1 MNFAELS
8 PLPVFKSDPI
18 PNLFIYTTLSAMPR
32 FVKSKNV
39 PQSLGHRMIGIDV
52 HAKDFEFNP
61 YRLPRNFDILQYL
74 ESQAAKGPRGERW
87 DAQLVVNYCDWDEFR
102 IYGTF
107 YISHVRIPG
116 NVHDAS
122 VSAEKEIRRRW
133 IALGS
138 GFEDDFTTAKS
149 LQRRIERIDERFV
162 ALRRDISSKKGK
174 VKTLQSFKDYL
185 SQVFFPFNLN
195 PLSSQTPKHSQRMSR
210 YHQFRG
216 DEMDVN
222 INPNILHVPDFS
234 DLMSSSEDSSSWL
247 YPDQET
253 VDAEPQSEEIVADVE
268 GENDEN
274 VIGYGCEPSLEND
287 EPSLENTEPPL
298 SFDKSTQA
306 NRCPCPPLTLLWSEK

>member
-1 MNFAELS
+1 
-8 PLPVFKSDPI
+8 
-18 PNLFIYTTLSAMPR
+18 MPR

-39 PQSLGHRMIGIDV
+39 PRSLGHRMIGIDV

-74 ESQAAKGPRGERW
+74 ESQAAKGPRGE
-87 DAQLVVNYCDWDEFR
+87 
-102 IYGTF
+102 
-107 YISHVRIPG
+107 RIPG

-162 ALRRDISSKKGK
+162 AMRRDISSKKGK
-174 VKTLQSFKDYL
+174 VKRLQSFKDYL

-222 INPNILHVPDFS
+222 IDPNILHVPDFS

-306 NRCPCPPLTLLWSEK
+306 NRCPCPPLTLL